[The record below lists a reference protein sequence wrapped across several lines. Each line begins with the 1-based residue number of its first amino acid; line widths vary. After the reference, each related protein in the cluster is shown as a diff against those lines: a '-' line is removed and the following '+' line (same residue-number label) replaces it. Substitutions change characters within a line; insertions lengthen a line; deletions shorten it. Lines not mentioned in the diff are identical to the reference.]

1 MLVLLLIIFR
11 KRKRVRKIELST
23 RFFIHASNIFIRSKD
38 VYFAVE
44 KPPIQLEKK
53 TQKRKEKITFFP
65 KKGGVVCASPFFL
78 DETKKKTGRRGRGGK
93 EVLFSG
99 PLLQKRRKNNSEFH
113 RRRTQQR
120 ALENR
125 NFAHHSLVFS
135 SLSRSVH
142 SFIRFLP
149 SVPVMGA
156 KFMNV
161 FFSIFFLFVFS
172 SSCLGWFSPR
182 KALKILRLTPPS
194 FFSSLAGF
202 CCLVF
207 AIKKIHTIS
216 RHMKNKKNARDEK
229 AERVVNSRR
238 AFLHSSSSLSR
249 PRLGACFFL

>member
-1 MLVLLLIIFR
+1 MSISRSKSRQFNWKR
-11 KRKRVRKIELST
+11 KRKKGKKKLLSFQKKAASSARLLFFWT
-23 RFFIHASNIFIRSKD
+23 RR
-38 VYFAVE
+38 
-44 KPPIQLEKK
+44 
-53 TQKRKEKITFFP
+53 
-65 KKGGVVCASPFFL
+65 
-78 DETKKKTGRRGRGGK
+78 KKKTGRRGRGGK

>member
-1 MLVLLLIIFR
+1 MSISRSKSRQFNWKR
-11 KRKRVRKIELST
+11 KRKKGKKKLLSFQKKAASSARLLFFWT
-23 RFFIHASNIFIRSKD
+23 RR
-38 VYFAVE
+38 
-44 KPPIQLEKK
+44 
-53 TQKRKEKITFFP
+53 
-65 KKGGVVCASPFFL
+65 
-78 DETKKKTGRRGRGGK
+78 KKKTGRRGRGGK

-161 FFSIFFLFVFS
+161 FFLYFFFLFFPLLAWVGS
-172 SSCLGWFSPR
+172 LLGKLLKFFASPP
-182 KALKILRLTPPS
+182 LLS
-194 FFSSLAGF
+194 FLLSLAF
-202 CCLVF
+202 
-207 AIKKIHTIS
+207 
-216 RHMKNKKNARDEK
+216 
-229 AERVVNSRR
+229 VVL
-238 AFLHSSSSLSR
+238 FLR
-249 PRLGACFFL
+249 